1 VGQAPV
7 AVCRGGDR
15 AVGDT
20 DDGAPPYAALGWSR
34 WSGPTAVLAPDGIRA
49 TADDA
54 LFVRPVT
61 ARLNSAMPLV
71 CDWRDGDVW

>member
-1 VGQAPV
+1 MQ
-7 AVCRGGDR
+7 GGDR
-15 AVGDT
+15 AVGDVRRRR
-20 DDGAPPYAALGWSR
+20 AALRRAGLVALV
-34 WSGPTAVLAPDGIRA
+34 GPTAVLAPDGIRA

>member
-1 VGQAPV
+1 VEVRGLQV
-7 AVCRGGDR
+7 A
-15 AVGDT
+15 AY
-20 DDGAPPYAALGWSR
+20 PPKRVALH
-34 WSGPTAVLAPDGIRA
+34 ALAPDDIRA

-61 ARLNSAMPLV
+61 ARLDPAMPLV